1 MKFRI
6 VPVLA
11 AFVVAAPVAAQ
22 QHQHTTQGGDHM
34 AAMVKP
40 HYDGVKG
47 FLIRSAEQTPEQHYS
62 FKPTPEVRS
71 FGAILGHVANA
82 NYMICAMASG
92 EANPS
97 RANLEQTTAKAA
109 LVQALKDSFA
119 FCDRAYQTADAK
131 LMEKVDIFG
140 QQQDRLYALIM
151 NVGHLNEHYGNLV
164 TYMRLKGLVPPSSQG

>member
-1 MKFRI
+1 MTTRRGVVMAAPAWLFATAARAQAFPVRPIRYI
-6 VPVLA
+6 VPVPPGGGSDLIGRTVCERWGKA
-11 AFVVAAPVAAQ
+11 LGQTFVVDNL
-22 QHQHTTQGGDHM
+22 GGGG
-34 AAMVKP
+34 
-40 HYDGVKG
+40 GV
-47 FLIRSAEQTPEQHYS
+47 I
-62 FKPTPEVRS
+62 
-71 FGAILGHVANA
+71 
-82 NYMICAMASG
+82 AS
-92 EANPS
+92 
-97 RANLEQTTAKAA
+97 QTTAKAA

>member
-1 MKFRI
+1 MKVRF

-11 AFVVAAPVAAQ
+11 ALAVAAPLAAQ
-22 QHQHTTQGGDHM
+22 QHQHGAQGGDHM
-34 AAMVKP
+34 AAMVRP
-40 HYDGVKG
+40 HHEGVKG
-47 FLIRSAEQTPEQHYS
+47 YVIRSAEQMPEENYA

-71 FGAILGHVANA
+71 FGQLIGHIANA
-82 NYMICAMASG
+82 NYMICSMASG

-109 LVQALKDSFA
+109 LVQALKESFA
-119 FCDRAYQTADAK
+119 FCDRAYQTSDAK

-151 NVGHLNEHYGNLV
+151 NVGHVNEHYGNLV
-164 TYMRLKGLVPPSSQG
+164 TYLRLKGLVPPSSQR